1 MQAAQDPLAE
11 RVVRVPGDG
20 NCLFHAL
27 TVAMQQAQSTAQSA
41 HIAPAVSVLGPDA
54 QHDTLRQAAA
64 RYLASHGSTEVT
76 PGLTFDAWAQAEVPG
91 LPDEDAARAYAQRYA
106 GRAATHAGPLE
117 LAAIAA
123 LADVDVIVRKRSLT
137 GTGFVDAERVASPT
151 KAPLAIVRVLYSNV
165 TRHYDAIV
173 WDG

>member
-1 MQAAQDPLAE
+1 MEAAHHIAAE

-41 HIAPAVSVLGPDA
+41 HIDGAVSVLGPDA
-54 QHDTLRQAAA
+54 RYDTLRQAAA
-64 RYLASHGSTEVT
+64 RYLATHGSTEVT
-76 PGLTFDAWAQAEVPG
+76 PGLTFDAWAQAEMPG
-91 LPDEDAARAYAQRYA
+91 LPDEGAAQAYAQRFA
-106 GRAATHAGPLE
+106 ARPATHAGPLE

-123 LADVDVIVRKRSLT
+123 LADVDIIVRRASLT
-137 GTGFVDAERVASPT
+137 GTGLVDAERIASPT
-151 KAPLAIVRVLYSNV
+151 KAPLALVRVLYNDV
-165 TRHYDAIV
+165 ARHYDAIV